1 MWLADMYIIAIRPEG
16 AEALTG
22 RTDCAHNNHGLRAA
36 ALSGRLAVAFIPRA
50 CPGLGAAA
58 LSGRLADCLY
68 TQGDALG

>member
-36 ALSGRLAVAFIPRA
+36 ALSGRVGKNNFITTL
-50 CPGLGAAA
+50 LGRS
-58 LSGRLADCLY
+58 LHYR
-68 TQGDALG
+68 

>member
-36 ALSGRLAVAFIPRA
+36 ALSGRVGKDNFFTTL
-50 CPGLGAAA
+50 LGRS
-58 LSGRLADCLY
+58 LHYR
-68 TQGDALG
+68 

>member
-36 ALSGRLAVAFIPRA
+36 AF
-50 CPGLGAAA
+50 
-58 LSGRLADCLY
+58 
-68 TQGDALG
+68 QGV

>member
-36 ALSGRLAVAFIPRA
+36 ALSGRVGKDNFITTL
-50 CPGLGAAA
+50 LG
-58 LSGRLADCLY
+58 RNRHY
-68 TQGDALG
+68 R

>member
-36 ALSGRLAVAFIPRA
+36 ALSGRVGKNNFITTLLCRSRH
-50 CPGLGAAA
+50 C
-58 LSGRLADCLY
+58 R
-68 TQGDALG
+68 

>member
-36 ALSGRLAVAFIPRA
+36 ALSGRVGKNSFFHYPSL
-50 CPGLGAAA
+50 
-58 LSGRLADCLY
+58 
-68 TQGDALG
+68 